1 MRRRTPENR
10 RTEFEQVAIQHAD
23 ALYNFALK
31 MTRNPKDAEDLVQ
44 DTYLR
49 AYRFF
54 HHFTPGTNCRAWLFR
69 ILKNVHIN
77 GYRKNQRSPDMVNWD
92 QVEEFYDTLAP
103 DDLLRRHKTPE
114 DHLIEG
120 SIDRR
125 IEEAIGALPEEYRA
139 VVVLNFAEDLSYR
152 EIAEVLEIPIGTV
165 MSRLH
170 RARKTLQ
177 RQLGDYARAQG
188 IAPVERK
195 KAAQASAGEL
205 VDIHRYRRKNV
216 G

>member
-1 MRRRTPENR
+1 MPRSTPSKD
-10 RTEFEQVAIQHAD
+10 TAEFEQVALQHAD

-31 MTRNPKDAEDLVQ
+31 MTRNEKDAEDLVQ
-44 DTYLR
+44 DTFLR

-54 HHFTPGTNCRAWLFR
+54 HRFTPGTNCRAWLFR

-77 GYRKNQRSPDMVNWD
+77 GYRKNQRSPDMVQWD
-92 QVEEFYDTLAP
+92 QVEEFYDTVTP
-103 DDLLRRHKTPE
+103 DDLLKRHKTPE
-114 DHLIEG
+114 EHLIEG

-125 IEEAIGALPEEYRA
+125 IEEAIGELPQEYRA

-152 EIAEVLEIPIGTV
+152 EIAETLEIPIGTV

-177 RQLGDYARAQG
+177 SKLGDFARDQG
-188 IAPVERK
+188 IATAPRRQAGK
-195 KAAQASAGEL
+195 TAQGTL
-205 VDIHRYRRKNV
+205 VNIDRYRQENA